1 MAENKKFV
9 ITVGRQYGSGGAEMA
24 KRLGERLG
32 LHVYDKEILKMTSEE
47 SGIRESYFHLAD
59 EKAGN
64 KLLYRII
71 HSLIRN
77 KLLYRIIHSL
87 IPENGTPS
95 LGSDLISSDNLF
107 RFQSS
112 VIRKLAQ
119 EESCIIIGRCA
130 DYVLDGTENLVRIFV
145 YAEIEERIN
154 KVREKGYF
162 PEEDILKNIKRI
174 DRERRDYYRYYTGKS
189 WENLENYD
197 LMINTTKLSYDEMV
211 ECVIDYLKMRGLIA
225 K

>member
-1 MAENKKFV
+1 MKDENKLV
-9 ITVGRQYGSGGAEMA
+9 ITIGRQFGSGGCEVGTKLAQE
-24 KRLGERLG
+24 LG
-32 LHVYDKEILKMTSEE
+32 LDFYDKNILRMNSDE
-47 SGIRESYFHLAD
+47 SGIEESFYYLAD
-59 EKAGN
+59 EKAG
-64 KLLYRII
+64 
-71 HSLIRN
+71 N

-130 DYVLDGTENLVRIFV
+130 DYVLDGTENLVRLFV

-197 LMINTTKLSYDEMV
+197 LMINTTKLSYDDMV
-211 ECVIDYLKMRGLIA
+211 ECVVDYLKMRGILA